1 MTRLHGISA
10 RTIGLAIAALVPC
23 IAWAAGPA
31 HKITEARA
39 RAIALA
45 QVPGGTIETA
55 ELELER
61 GRRIWSFDIRRPRSP
76 NVVEVQVEANTGR
89 LVSRKTETPADQEK
103 EAKADLKERAAA
115 HAVK

>member
-1 MTRLHGISA
+1 M
-10 RTIGLAIAALVPC
+10 AALVPC
-23 IAWAAGPA
+23 LALAAEPA
-31 HKITEARA
+31 HKMTEAGA

-55 ELELER
+55 ELELES
-61 GRRIWSFDIRRPRSP
+61 GRRVWSFDIRSPGSP

-89 LVSRKTETPADQEK
+89 VVSRKTETPADQEK
-103 EAKADLKERAAA
+103 EAKADLKEKAAA